1 MKQINKIAFILLV
14 AIGTVACGNRKDKK
28 FEKDLSDYS
37 GIISAISSG
46 AIRRADPIVVVFTK
60 DIVEK
65 ELIGKT
71 LEQNPFVFKPEI
83 KGKCSWKSPNTLVFA
98 PEKPLNWNTNYE
110 ASLNLEYL
118 LKLPEKQEKK
128 LNFSFFTAKKQL
140 KLSYD
145 ELRLDE
151 GGNYFLEVFINTSDR
166 FDSHEIEQ
174 SLIVE
179 YPHEQLSLKWEH
191 NPETFSHTLSIRNIV
206 REEENSELVLN
217 IKPIDNSYKPSISQY
232 SFTIPGTDVFMLS
245 SVKVKESPD
254 RVLEIVFSDLLN
266 QQQDLRGLVSLDEQ
280 KSVKY
285 TIDNNV
291 LKIYPSN
298 TLSGSLL

>member
-14 AIGTVACGNRKDKK
+14 AIVAVACGNRTDKK

-65 ELIGKT
+65 ELMGKN

-83 KGKCSWKSPNTLVFA
+83 KGKCSWKSPNTLVFK

-118 LKLPEKQEKK
+118 LKLPEKLDKK

-151 GGNYFLEVFINTSDR
+151 GGNYFLEVYINTSDR

-174 SLIVE
+174 SLIVG
-179 YPHEQLSLKWEH
+179 YPHEPPSLEWEH

-206 REEENSELVLN
+206 RAEGNSELVLN
-217 IKPIDNSYKPSISQY
+217 IKPIDNSYKPSINQY

-245 SVKVKESPD
+245 SVK
-254 RVLEIVFSDLLN
+254 
-266 QQQDLRGLVSLDEQ
+266 
-280 KSVKY
+280 
-285 TIDNNV
+285 
-291 LKIYPSN
+291 
-298 TLSGSLL
+298 